1 MYKNIDF
8 SVLKGKTLVSVEDCQ
23 IGSDRVT
30 FRTTDGKSYSLFHS
44 QDCCES
50 VSINDID
57 GDFNDLIGEPLLVA
71 EENSSLDGFVDTVK
85 HYDSYT
91 WSFYRLATQ
100 KGWVVIRWL
109 GESNG
114 YYSESVD
121 FVENTIWP

>member
-44 QDCCES
+44 QNCCES

-121 FVENTIWP
+121 FVENTI

>member
-8 SVLKGKTLVSVEDCQ
+8 SVLKGKTLVSVEGCRT
-23 IGSDRVT
+23 GSDCVT

-44 QDCCES
+44 QNCCES

-91 WSFYRLATQ
+91 WTFYRLATQ

-114 YYSESVD
+114 CYSESVD